1 MAIDNQFFTVEGI
14 KSIGDIIVPSSNVG
28 IGTTNPE
35 GNVLTGNTSK
45 LHVGVVTAN
54 YYYGDGQHLTGISG
68 GSGINAA
75 GTTGAIQFK
84 ASGGGLSGDVE
95 LFGIDVTNQR
105 IGIGTDPTDT
115 NNFITA
121 SGLEVPLII
130 KAKDS
135 GGAAGSASAIQF
147 IQSDGEEDFSRFTF
161 ANNDLTA
168 AAEILAIHNT
178 HSVADSQNNLIFRVY
193 GSSTESL
200 NFRSSATS
208 KAFYPGNDD
217 TIDLG
222 ISGSNEFKNIYFT
235 GSLYQNGTEF
245 TGGIGAGDITVSF
258 DSYTCDLPIRITENA
273 GTADIGIGTTS
284 NAHGRR
290 FISTETPD
298 PNIAYCD
305 GDVWYQPETITGDAI
320 QVIQGAWNGVPYAN
334 ANPISVDGAVIGIGT
349 TSNAHGRRYIESGPP
364 TATDGTLGDV
374 WYDISGGSVGQATLA
389 VTNTGSSS
397 YTLSLSDLGSI
408 VRMTSLLSTAT
419 VNVPL
424 DVFSPGH
431 TIMISN
437 SNSIDIQIT
446 PASGVTLRVPGTS
459 LTGGRTLVQYG
470 FVTMICM
477 SSNNFLIMG
486 SGLS

>member
-84 ASGGGLSGDVE
+84 ASGGGLGGDVE

-105 IGIGTDPTDT
+105 IGIGTDPTST
-115 NNFITA
+115 SNFYTGSIA
-121 SGLEVPLII
+121 NLEVPLIV

-135 GGAAGSASAIQF
+135 DGSAGSSSAIQF
-147 IQSDGEEDFSRFTF
+147 IQSDGEEDFSRFIF
-161 ANNDLTA
+161 VNNDLTLA
-168 AAEILAIHNT
+168 SEIYSTHNT
-178 HSVADSQNNLIFRVY
+178 IAAADSQNNLTFRVY

-200 NFRSSATS
+200 VFRSGATS
-208 KAFYPGNDD
+208 KAFYPSSDD

-222 ISGSNEFKNIYFT
+222 ISGSNEFKNIYFS

-305 GDVWYQPETITGDAI
+305 GDVWYQPETVTGDSI
-320 QVIQGAWNGVPYAN
+320 QVIQGAWNGIPYAN
-334 ANPISVDGAVIGIGT
+334 ANPISVDGAAVGIGT
-349 TSNAHGRRYIESGPP
+349 TSNAHGTRYINSGPP
-364 TATDGTLGDV
+364 TAGIGTYGDV
-374 WYDISGGSVGQATLA
+374 WYDI
-389 VTNTGSSS
+389 TGA
-397 YTLSLSDLGSI
+397 
-408 VRMTSLLSTAT
+408 LST
-419 VNVPL
+419 L
-424 DVFSPGH
+424 D
-431 TIMISN
+431 IN
-437 SNSIDIQIT
+437 
-446 PASGVTLRVPGTS
+446 TLPD
-459 LTGGRTLVQYG
+459 LP
-470 FVTMICM
+470 
-477 SSNNFLIMG
+477 
-486 SGLS
+486 

>member
-115 NNFITA
+115 NNFYTTT
-121 SGLEVPLII
+121 GLEVPLIV
-130 KAKDS
+130 KAKDTDGS
-135 GGAAGSASAIQF
+135 AGSASAIQF
-147 IQSDGEEDFSRFTF
+147 IQSDGEEIASRFIF
-161 ANNDLTA
+161 VNNDLTLA
-168 AAEILAIHNT
+168 SEIYSTHNTILA
-178 HSVADSQNNLIFRVY
+178 ADSQNNLFFTVH

-200 NFRSSATS
+200 VFRSGATI
-208 KAFYPGNDD
+208 KAFYPVSDD

-305 GDVWYQPETITGDAI
+305 GDVWYQPETVTGDAI
-320 QVIQGAWNGVPYAN
+320 QVIQGAWNGIPYAN
-334 ANPISVDGAVIGIGT
+334 ANPISVDSAVVGIGT
-349 TSNAHGRRYIESGPP
+349 TSNAHGTRYINSGPP
-364 TATDGTLGDV
+364 TAGIGTYGDV
-374 WYDISGGSVGQATLA
+374 WYDITGTL
-389 VTNTGSSS
+389 
-397 YTLSLSDLGSI
+397 
-408 VRMTSLLSTAT
+408 TSL
-419 VNVPL
+419 
-424 DVFSPGH
+424 
-431 TIMISN
+431 
-437 SNSIDIQIT
+437 DIN
-446 PASGVTLRVPGTS
+446 TLPD
-459 LTGGRTLVQYG
+459 LP
-470 FVTMICM
+470 
-477 SSNNFLIMG
+477 
-486 SGLS
+486 

>member
-290 FISTETPD
+290 
-298 PNIAYCD
+298 
-305 GDVWYQPETITGDAI
+305 
-320 QVIQGAWNGVPYAN
+320 
-334 ANPISVDGAVIGIGT
+334 
-349 TSNAHGRRYIESGPP
+349 YIESGPP

>member
-84 ASGGGLSGDVE
+84 ASGGGLGGDVE

-115 NNFITA
+115 SNFYTPT
-121 SGLEVPLII
+121 GLEVPLIV
-130 KAKDS
+130 KAKDTDGS
-135 GGAAGSASAIQF
+135 TNSASAIQF
-147 IQSDGEEDFSRFTF
+147 IQSDGEEIASRFIF
-161 ANNDLTA
+161 VNNDLTPA
-168 AAEILAIHNT
+168 SEIYSTYNT
-178 HSVADSQNNLIFRVY
+178 ISAADSRNNLIFKVY
-193 GSSTESL
+193 GSSTEAL
-200 NFRSSATS
+200 NFRSSDTT
-208 KAFYPGNDD
+208 KAFYPSNDD

-222 ISGSNEFKNIYFT
+222 ISGSNEFKNIYFS

-273 GTADIGIGTTS
+273 GTANIGIGTTS

-305 GDVWYQPETITGDAI
+305 GDVWYQPETVTGDAI
-320 QVIQGAWNGVPYAN
+320 QVIQGAWDGIPYAN
-334 ANPISVDGAVIGIGT
+334 ANPISVDGAVVGIGT
-349 TSNAHGRRYIESGPP
+349 TSNAHGTRYINSGPP
-364 TATDGTLGDV
+364 TAGIGTYGDV
-374 WYDISGGSVGQATLA
+374 WYD
-389 VTNTGSSS
+389 VTGA
-397 YTLSLSDLGSI
+397 
-408 VRMTSLLSTAT
+408 LST
-419 VNVPL
+419 L
-424 DVFSPGH
+424 D
-431 TIMISN
+431 IN
-437 SNSIDIQIT
+437 
-446 PASGVTLRVPGTS
+446 TLPD
-459 LTGGRTLVQYG
+459 LP
-470 FVTMICM
+470 
-477 SSNNFLIMG
+477 
-486 SGLS
+486 

>member
-75 GTTGAIQFK
+75 GTAGAIQFK
-84 ASGGGLSGDVE
+84 ASGGGLGGDVE

-105 IGIGTDPTDT
+105 IGIGTDPTVT
-115 NNFITA
+115 NNFYTIT
-121 SGLEVPLII
+121 SLEVPLIV
-130 KAKDS
+130 KAKDTD
-135 GGAAGSASAIQF
+135 GTINSASAIQF
-147 IQSDGEEDFSRFTF
+147 IQSDGEENASRFIF
-161 ANNDLTA
+161 VNNDLTL
-168 AAEILAIHNT
+168 AAEIYATHNT
-178 HSVADSQNNLIFRVY
+178 IAAADSRNNLTFTVHGSSIQSLIFRS
-193 GSSTESL
+193 G
-200 NFRSSATS
+200 ATS
-208 KAFYPGNDD
+208 KAFYPSNDD

-222 ISGSNEFKNIYFT
+222 ISGSNEFKNIYFS

-305 GDVWYQPETITGDAI
+305 GDVWYQPETVTGDAI
-320 QVIQGAWNGVPYAN
+320 QVIQGAWDGIPYAN
-334 ANPISVDGAVIGIGT
+334 ANPISVDGAVVGIGT
-349 TSNAHGRRYIESGPP
+349 TSNAHGTRYINSGPP
-364 TATDGTLGDV
+364 TAGIGTYGDV
-374 WYDISGGSVGQATLA
+374 WYDITGTLTA
-389 VTNTGSSS
+389 LNISS
-397 YTLSLSDLGSI
+397 LPDL
-408 VRMTSLLSTAT
+408 
-419 VNVPL
+419 P
-424 DVFSPGH
+424 
-431 TIMISN
+431 
-437 SNSIDIQIT
+437 
-446 PASGVTLRVPGTS
+446 
-459 LTGGRTLVQYG
+459 
-470 FVTMICM
+470 
-477 SSNNFLIMG
+477 
-486 SGLS
+486 